1 MLKFN
6 RGNLAGAQEFGARID
21 VGVAEVGFAFL
32 CTGSVDIFTF
42 FDSESL

>member
-21 VGVAEVGFAFL
+21 LGDAEVGFAFL
-32 CTGSVDIFTF
+32 CTGSVDIFILL
-42 FDSESL
+42 DSESL